1 MGQLFSKSSPSPP
14 PPALSPTTH
23 EQATASP
30 TTLEPPLKPKGKGK
44 GPGGK
49 HSGANQ
55 VLPKCLADAAMKGM
69 PPSFGSTT
77 LVDRIAYFM
86 RNVTLTTAAAAALR
100 HDVLGERFARLVVK
114 ESGGERS
121 IAACACPERR
131 EQRAGATVTTHVPSE
146 YTNGSRSDA
155 AQLGIAMRELQALYT
170 AHLVDEAEGRA
181 FFSSELKPGN
191 SFLITLGEFDGNRDR
206 KKMGRRDADR
216 KWTIV
221 RAREHSLHACTLFI
235 AHTTSSTPSPTFFI
249 LLLLSSSNARTG
261 QTKGRAAAA
270 RAQRLPIR
278 ARDTR
283 AHLQPRARRLVFTLP
298 FAARARGLLSAD
310 GRKER
315 QSCVHSV
322 A

>member
-14 PPALSPTTH
+14 PPALSPSPLH

-181 FFSSELKPGN
+181 FFSSELQPGN

-221 RAREHSLHACTLFI
+221 RAREHSLHARSLFI
-235 AHTTSSTPSPTFFI
+235 TRTPPPQHPRRLFLLFSLS
-249 LLLLSSSNARTG
+249 LLLKRTH
-261 QTKGRAAAA
+261 RAN
-270 RAQRLPIR
+270 
-278 ARDTR
+278 
-283 AHLQPRARRLVFTLP
+283 
-298 FAARARGLLSAD
+298 
-310 GRKER
+310 
-315 QSCVHSV
+315 
-322 A
+322 